1 MLWLYIVIVFIC
13 YSLTSILSLTRLF
26 IHPTLFSSLQSKM
39 EASFGPAF
47 SAVAAGAKGDTQI
60 ISPFI
65 NALSFSAISFSFLY
79 ESHWSTGIIS

>member
-1 MLWLYIVIVFIC
+1 
-13 YSLTSILSLTRLF
+13 
-26 IHPTLFSSLQSKM
+26 M